1 LEWMRCIAR
10 SPPGKPNAARGK
22 TPMKRAVYCA
32 WCAVLGLILFVGCGN
47 AQRDA
52 TGAAINAAQQA
63 VDSVQVEA
71 AKYVPEELGK
81 AKQALQSARD
91 SLAKSDYQAA
101 LASARDAA
109 NRARDLAVS
118 SAAKKKEWSDAWNGL
133 NESLPKSMTLVR
145 AKLEAYSR
153 GARLPEGMDKDGLE
167 QAKAQFEKVKQQW
180 AETTSSATRGLLGDA
195 VTKASELKLELA
207 DLMAKLGIKTN

>member
-1 LEWMRCIAR
+1 
-10 SPPGKPNAARGK
+10 
-22 TPMKRAVYCA
+22 MKRAVYCA
-32 WCAVLGLILFVGCGN
+32 TCAVVGLVLFVGCGN
-47 AQRDA
+47 AQREA
-52 TGAAINAAQQA
+52 TEAAINAAQQA

-91 SLAKSDYQAA
+91 SLAKGDYQTA

-109 NRARDLAVS
+109 NRARNLAVS
-118 SAAKKKEWSDAWNGL
+118 AAAKKKEWSDAWNSL

-167 QAKAQFEKVKQQW
+167 QAKAQFERLKQQW
-180 AETTSSATRGLLGDA
+180 TEATSSATQGLLGDA
-195 VTKASELKLELA
+195 VKKASELKLELA
-207 DLMAKLGIKTN
+207 DLMARLGIKTS